1 MKKFALIGTFI
12 LFLSP
17 SFALADNATGTI
29 TAIDQTTGVMTLDN
43 GHTYNL
49 PGEFDYSVLKDG
61 MKVTVFYD
69 TQGAKR
75 YVNDIEPED
84 GNALPGDSDNPSD
97 VPNENQPNGGY

>member
-1 MKKFALIGTFI
+1 MNRFALIGAFI
-12 LFLSP
+12 VFLSP
-17 SFALADNATGTI
+17 NFAFADNATGTI
-29 TAIDQTTGVMTLDN
+29 TAIDQTTGIMTLDN
-43 GHTYNL
+43 GNTYNL

-84 GNALPGDSDNPSD
+84 GSALSDDSDNLSD
-97 VPNENQPNGGY
+97 VPNEKKPNGGY